1 MFSVE
6 SQAEW
11 FEKMEV
17 EVEQEFEVVENLQ
30 VQDKSN
36 QEHLEV

>member
-1 MFSVE
+1 VFSVE

-17 EVEQEFEVVENLQ
+17 EGEQEFEVVENLQ

>member
-1 MFSVE
+1 MFSGE

-17 EVEQEFEVVENLQ
+17 EVEQEFEVGENLR

>member
-1 MFSVE
+1 VFSVE